1 MYTIDCPRLSDE
13 FPKIRR
19 IVIAHTFPSSLS
31 LRSHART
38 SLGPRLVQSP
48 VSQAEAVSQW
58 MMRLVCV
65 SLSSPLSI
73 PLPLFGSSEL

>member
-38 SLGPRLVQSP
+38 SLGLRP
-48 VSQAEAVSQW
+48 VPVASQAEAVSQW

>member
-31 LRSHART
+31 LRSHAQT
-38 SLGPRLVQSP
+38 SLGPRPVQSP
-48 VSQAEAVSQW
+48 LASQSGRGSQS
-58 MMRLVCV
+58 MDDASGVCKPL
-65 SLSSPLSI
+65 LSSLHPTPPIRLQ
-73 PLPLFGSSEL
+73 

>member
-31 LRSHART
+31 PRSHAQT
-38 SLGPRLVQSP
+38 SLGPRPVQSP
-48 VSQAEAVSQW
+48 VSEAAAVSQW